1 MIHCKKLSHLA
12 SGMMGG
18 FEVASFN
25 ERLPVKLSFVFF
37 AAKTIR
43 NLDVVDTGKGIHF
56 LQENNPHLIAEKLEE
71 WLARLPA
78 KTSAAKCSV

>member
-1 MIHCKKLSHLA
+1 M
-12 SGMMGG
+12 
-18 FEVASFN
+18 
-25 ERLPVKLSFVFF
+25 FF

-56 LQENNPHLIAEKLEE
+56 LQEDNPHLIAEKLEE